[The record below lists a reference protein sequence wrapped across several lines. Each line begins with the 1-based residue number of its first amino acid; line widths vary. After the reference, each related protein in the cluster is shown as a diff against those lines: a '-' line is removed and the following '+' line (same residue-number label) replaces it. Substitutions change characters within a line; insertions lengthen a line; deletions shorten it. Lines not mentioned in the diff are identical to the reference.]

1 MTNAAERLL
10 RPATLLRLEGAVI
23 LAAALL
29 CYRQLGVNW
38 LLFALL
44 LLFPDLGALGYLG
57 GGRLGVACYN
67 ATHLECTRYPPAPRA
82 VERWGARHGHRD
94 DLVRAYRYG
103 SPGGLWP
110 QGADTDRA
118 RRAARRHLLRPGYAL
133 RVLPGVAPPLAV

>member
-1 MTNAAERLL
+1 MTNVVERLL

-23 LAAALL
+23 LAVALL

-67 ATHLECTRYPPAPRA
+67 ATHTLSVPAILLLLGLLSGGALATAIATIWFAHIGMDRLVGYGLKEATPTAPAAPRA
-82 VERWGARHGHRD
+82 ATFSVPVTR
-94 DLVRAYRYG
+94 
-103 SPGGLWP
+103 
-110 QGADTDRA
+110 
-118 RRAARRHLLRPGYAL
+118 
-133 RVLPGVAPPLAV
+133 